1 MCMSKSESEL
11 KWISELGKNPPIIA
25 ASCDLNG
32 IRRGKRVP
40 IANLEKIL
48 DEGIRIPLSASC
60 LDIWGSDL
68 INSPFLFESGDADGY
83 GLPTE
88 IGPVPFFSNKKD
100 SVLIP
105 LWLFDN
111 KKNLH

>member
-32 IRRGKRVP
+32 IWRGKRVP
-40 IANLEKIL
+40 IASLEKVL

-60 LDIWGSDL
+60 FRYLGIR
-68 INSPFLFESGDADGY
+68 F
-83 GLPTE
+83 
-88 IGPVPFFSNKKD
+88 NK
-100 SVLIP
+100 
-105 LWLFDN
+105 
-111 KKNLH
+111 